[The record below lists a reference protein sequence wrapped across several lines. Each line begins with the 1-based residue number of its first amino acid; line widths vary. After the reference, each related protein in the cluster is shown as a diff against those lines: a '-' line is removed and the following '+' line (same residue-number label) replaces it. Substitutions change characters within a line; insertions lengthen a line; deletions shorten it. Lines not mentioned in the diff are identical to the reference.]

1 MRVGRVL
8 SFHGFCLFSVQIT
21 PAIFFNRSTLPHG
34 WINCGPRTLVSA
46 VESKFVKYLVLAG
59 YVVAPPQNT
68 GNTGILP
75 PSFVKKCWIK
85 VYWTERYS
93 WKLCNY
99 CFFFSSFLFF
109 FFWLLQI
116 SVILTAIRDDDKSR
130 MTNEFSLRLIFE
142 ELIYIVKYWRT

>member
-8 SFHGFCLFSVQIT
+8 SFHGFCLFT
-21 PAIFFNRSTLPHG
+21 CKLHRLFFL
-34 WINCGPRTLVSA
+34 IGPRFLTVELIAAHGRWFVSA

-68 GNTGILP
+68 GNTGILR

-99 CFFFSSFLFF
+99 CFFFFFFVF